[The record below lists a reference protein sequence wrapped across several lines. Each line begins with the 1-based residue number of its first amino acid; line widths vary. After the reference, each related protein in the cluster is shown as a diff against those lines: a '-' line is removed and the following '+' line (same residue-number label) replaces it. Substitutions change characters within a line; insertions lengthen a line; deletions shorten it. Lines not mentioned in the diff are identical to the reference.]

1 MNLSFV
7 GRGDLES
14 CWVLDG
20 LLEAVEQVYRSFVGH
35 GDLKVSI
42 KKYHISSA

>member
-1 MNLSFV
+1 
-7 GRGDLES
+7 
-14 CWVLDG
+14 
-20 LLEAVEQVYRSFVGH
+20 VEQVYRSFVGH